1 MIRQIGLGWSLEE
14 NIYATN
20 LFKNFFVKPPT
31 QIKEVDV
38 FKEFPRWWLPF
49 LRNELNSY
57 PNIPVIT
64 LGEPLL
70 SALVDDG
77 INRRVRYYWRY
88 TSRWKLGETTTF
100 RPINPTE
107 NRLSQST
114 ISFSP
119 STE

>member
-88 TSRWKLGETTTF
+88 SINLTF
-100 RPINPTE
+100 HSVLN
-107 NRLSQST
+107 ST
-114 ISFSP
+114 A
-119 STE
+119 